1 MLGNI
6 VNGFSLQKIKLGH
19 HRKSSP
25 LDCRI
30 RRTGGRRIARRI
42 GGCSSIRYGAVDVLP
57 KKYKACEYCHVNPA
71 GGGVL
76 NAIGKQY
83 EANGHTFKK

>member
-25 LDCRI
+25 LDLDQRLK
-30 RRTGGRRIARRI
+30 AA
-42 GGCSSIRYGAVDVLP
+42 AV
-57 KKYKACEYCHVNPA
+57 VNNSRA
-71 GGGVL
+71 VG
-76 NAIGKQY
+76 
-83 EANGHTFKK
+83 E

>member
-1 MLGNI
+1 LIAGSGTLAA
-6 VNGFSLQKIKLGH
+6 VVLLAGLAVAPQSATALPTHSQKEH
-19 HRKSSP
+19 
-25 LDCRI
+25 
-30 RRTGGRRIARRI
+30 
-42 GGCSSIRYGAVDVLP
+42 V
-57 KKYKACEYCHVNPA
+57 ACGYCHVNPA